1 MLCSKNLVCGLRQ
14 LQKPV
19 APIGYCRKQSTSAP
33 QSVVNHVSSNDS
45 VRKKRSEMFSYEKK
59 RQLDLIPRIEKIRVE
74 YKGVPDNEVLVLNKN
89 ISTPFNLSQHL
100 SEVLMDR
107 SALAMVNG
115 ELWDMQR
122 PLKEDCTVELLH
134 FHMDQPYHVNRAFWR
149 SCSFMLGAA
158 LETVF
163 NDDVFVQLHS
173 FPAPSVSSGS
183 FVYDIDL
190 DSMKDWNPSKQELMV
205 ISAAMH
211 RLAEKAL
218 PFERLEVDANLA
230 KEMFVENKYKLG
242 QIPGIAAKSS
252 LSEKGGSGGGE
263 GSVTLY
269 RVGEHVDISAGPMV
283 GNTSFLGRRCT
294 VAAAHPVEHNGVS
307 MYRFQGVALPKDV
320 NLNHYAFGILEKRA
334 AKLNKT
340 GVSGLRTVN
349 PS

>member
-1 MLCSKNLVCGLRQ
+1 VCGLRQ

-19 APIGYCRKQSTSAP
+19 APIGYCRNQSTSAP
-33 QSVVNHVSSNDS
+33 PVVNHVSNES

-59 RQLDLIPRIEKIRVE
+59 RQLDLIPRIEKIRVD
-74 YKGVPDNEVLVLNKN
+74 YKGAPDNEVLVLNKDM
-89 ISTPFNLSQHL
+89 STPFNLAQHL
-100 SEVLMDR
+100 SEFLMDR

-149 SCSFMLGAA
+149 SCSFMLGAS
-158 LETVF
+158 LDTIF

-183 FVYDIDL
+183 FVYDVDL
-190 DSMKDWNPSKQELMV
+190 DSMKDWAPSKQELMV

-230 KEMFVENKYKLG
+230 KEMFVDNKYKLD
-242 QIPGIAAKSS
+242 QIPNIAKK
-252 LSEKGGSGGGE
+252 SEKGS
-263 GSVTLY
+263 SVTLY
-269 RVGEHVDISAGPMV
+269 RVGDHVDISGGPMV

-307 MYRFQGVALPKDV
+307 MYRFQGVALPKDI
-320 NLNHYAFGILEKRA
+320 NLNHFAFGILEKRA
-334 AKLNKT
+334 AKPNNI